1 MIIGTEEAV
10 TNCLASGTIHNEDR
24 REKCQRGEPMI
35 PPPLEFEGTWEEI
48 ATHASELAGCRVRLV
63 VLTPES
69 VTASDSNA
77 TESPSRSQESGT
89 PEDIFV
95 QQHIQPVATL
105 AAFLA
110 SLPDF
115 GSDAEQLWEAILED
129 RTQRHALVQEVEC

>member
-1 MIIGTEEAV
+1 MI
-10 TNCLASGTIHNEDR
+10 S
-24 REKCQRGEPMI
+24 
-35 PPPLEFEGTWEEI
+35 PPLEFEGTWEEI
-48 ATHASELAGCRVRLV
+48 ATHASELAGCRVRLI

-69 VTASDSNA
+69 VTAGHSND
-77 TESPSRSQESGT
+77 TEAPSRSQESGT

-115 GSDAEQLWEAILED
+115 GSDAEQLWEAIFED
-129 RTQRHALVQEVEC
+129 RTQRRALVQEIEC